1 MSSTARPFD
10 RRRIPAALA
19 LITIALA
26 GLLAIPTGL
35 LGGTEA
41 VLMMSVGAGVGLGVV
56 VLGYW
61 IAALAFRGPDRF
73 ATKLVVGGFVV
84 RMLLLFAALAALVA
98 GTDLDPSRFVLWLV
112 SFYFV
117 LIMVEAFLLAREGMS
132 TGAKAGPKAG
142 PKEGTAR

>member
-1 MSSTARPFD
+1 MSSTAKPTD
-10 RRRIPAALA
+10 RKRIPATLA
-19 LITIALA
+19 MITIALA

-35 LGGTEA
+35 AGGVDA
-41 VLMMSVGAGVGLGVV
+41 VFMMAVGAGVGLAVV
-56 VLGYW
+56 VGGYW

-73 ATKLVVGGFVV
+73 ATKLVVGGFVI
-84 RMLLLFAALAALVA
+84 RLLLLFLVLAALVA

-117 LIMVEAFLLAREGMS
+117 LIMVEAFLLAREGMP
-132 TGAKAGPKAG
+132 AGPKSG

>member
-1 MSSTARPFD
+1 MSSTAKLHD
-10 RRRIPAALA
+10 RKRIPAALA
-19 LITIALA
+19 LVTVALA

-35 LGGTEA
+35 MGGREA
-41 VLMMSVGAGVGLGVV
+41 LLMMTVGAGVGLGTV

-61 IAALAFRGPDRF
+61 IAGLAFRGPDRF

-84 RMLLLFAALAALVA
+84 RMVLLFVALAALVA

-117 LIMVEAFLLAREGMS
+117 LIMVEAYLLAREGMS
-132 TGAKAGPKAG
+132 VGPKSGA
-142 PKEGTAR
+142 KEGTAR

>member
-1 MSSTARPFD
+1 M
-10 RRRIPAALA
+10 ILA
-19 LITIALA
+19 MITVVLA

-35 LGGTEA
+35 MGGGDA
-41 VLMMSVGAGVGLGVV
+41 VLMMIVGAGVALGVV
-56 VLGYW
+56 VFGFW

-84 RMLLLFAALAALVA
+84 RLFLLFVALAGIVA

-117 LIMVEAFLLAREGMS
+117 LIMVEAFLLAREGM
-132 TGAKAGPKAG
+132 PAG